1 MASLL
6 RTHQWQS
13 FTWPGPWPLSVL
25 IHCLLPGTHPLAAL
39 THVLVPEL
47 PGGAMAPAFLQ
58 EGFCPTT
65 SCSGAAPLTAPSVV
79 HPSSLSVPHHTFFV
93 LSTDHPP
100 LHHISMYL
108 LVYSLSPGMPPSSV
122 RMGTLSGS
130 LCVSG
135 AGRNFWK
142 TVDAP
147 TFVKWVLYLK
157 ELTLSFVETIKINLC
172 IFLA

>member
-1 MASLL
+1 MTELHVA
-6 RTHQWQS
+6 
-13 FTWPGPWPLSVL
+13 WPL
-25 IHCLLPGTHPLAAL
+25 
-39 THVLVPEL
+39 
-47 PGGAMAPAFLQ
+47 AP
-58 EGFCPTT
+58 FCPH
-65 SCSGAAPLTAPSVV
+65 SLPSPW
-79 HPSSLSVPHHTFFV
+79 HPSSSRAHPCARPWAARWCNGSCLPSGRVLPHYLLLWGSSTDGSICGPPIIPLCPSPYFFV